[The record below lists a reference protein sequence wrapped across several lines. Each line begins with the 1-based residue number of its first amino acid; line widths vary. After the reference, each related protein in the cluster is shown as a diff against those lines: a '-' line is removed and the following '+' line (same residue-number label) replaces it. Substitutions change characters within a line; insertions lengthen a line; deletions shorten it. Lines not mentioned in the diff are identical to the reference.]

1 MNALKNKVITLEHF
15 DMTYYRESDNDN
27 NFSIDQNTHLSLE
40 FKGDD
45 EIKKVSFDKVIY
57 RMDSFDKEIL
67 GYSNPI

>member
-67 GYSNPI
+67 GYSNPV

>member
-1 MNALKNKVITLEHF
+1 MKNKVITLEHF